1 MKIKVGKK
9 GANKALEKIEKKKQK
24 GKVTNEDILEL
35 LEEAIRL
42 LKILVDDRDRYD
54 IKVE

>member
-24 GKVTNEDILEL
+24 GEDILEL